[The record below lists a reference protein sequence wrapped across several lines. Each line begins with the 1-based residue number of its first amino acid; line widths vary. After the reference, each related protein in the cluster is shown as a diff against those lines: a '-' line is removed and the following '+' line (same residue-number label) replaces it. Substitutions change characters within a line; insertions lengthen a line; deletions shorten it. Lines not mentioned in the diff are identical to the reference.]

1 MTAGRAYS
9 AVMPALIGRVV
20 HETQLRL
27 IGDSGVTATALHAA
41 FLHVRR
47 RAKGPIAV
55 LDGRRMFVNSAGA
68 SIVQSADRAVLWD
81 WAEPL
86 LGTASMREASVIVLA
101 SGAQT
106 VRCEAVYD
114 GDGIAGAVVWL
125 GTTGTPIS
133 VPNSSVDPATRW
145 AMLTVSERSIAE
157 HVANGLT
164 NRETA
169 SQLYISA
176 HTVDYHLR
184 QIFRKLDLRS
194 RVELARVVAAAD
206 HQTRT

>member
-1 MTAGRAYS
+1 
-9 AVMPALIGRVV
+9 MPRF
-20 HETQLRL
+20 
-27 IGDSGVTATALHAA
+27 S
-41 FLHVRR
+41 R
-47 RAKGPIAV
+47 RAGEPKGPIAV

-68 SIVQSADRAVLWD
+68 LIVQAADRAVLWD
-81 WAEPL
+81 WAAPL
-86 LGTASMREASVIVLA
+86 LGTGSGHAASVVVLA

-114 GDGIAGAVVWL
+114 GDATAGAVVWL
-125 GTTGTPIS
+125 GSSRASIA
-133 VPNSSVDPATRW
+133 VPSPSADPATRW
-145 AMLTVSERSIAE
+145 TMLTVSERSVAE

-169 SQLYISA
+169 SQLFIST

-194 RVELARVVAAAD
+194 RVELARVVADAD
-206 HQTRT
+206 HRPRT